1 MDMLFEFYNN
11 DSLKSLEGVRMP
23 VIFVE
28 FTWAESSQSN
38 ENVKFK

>member
-1 MDMLFEFYNN
+1 MLFEFYNN

-28 FTWAESSQSN
+28 FTWVEENSQSN